1 MPDFIENKGQ
11 MRAIRHKDGP
21 MLVLAGPGSG
31 KTFVITHRI
40 AYLISECKI
49 PPNNILVITFTKAA
63 ALEMQARANQLI
75 GGSAYVSFGTFHSV
89 FYQILKKSDQYR
101 SLTLVSEQERHAF
114 FKAFLSEQ
122 VTKEESE
129 EVSERLLKQIS
140 QRKNSILE
148 ESDSGKKEM
157 RESRKGE
164 QKEERKEKSQQLF
177 EEAYS
182 AYNDWL
188 LENKKL
194 DFDDMLRLCFSYLS
208 KNQAEQTK
216 WQKQFLYILIDE
228 FQDMNPLQYETIKL
242 LCSNQNIFAVGDDDQ
257 AIYGFRG
264 SNPSLMRQ
272 FTKEYQAEMVN
283 LSYNY
288 RSCKGIVALAA
299 KSIGFNQ
306 NRFPKQIQA
315 VREGKEE
322 IRMYGFEK
330 KEEMITFLAR
340 ETMAYAA
347 RFPEKTQ
354 AVLARTNAEAR
365 LYGRLIGKSAEST
378 VWQDLYA
385 YLSFINTGRK
395 RNDFLKIM
403 NKPMRYIA
411 RGIAAE
417 EIVDFDAMKRRLSE
431 QVWIRKRVAL
441 LENQVTF
448 AGKLDL
454 YGQLHYIWKAMEYE
468 KYVREVCKGDVMRL
482 KESIGELARIA
493 EFAKACK
500 NLEELEEKMNGG
512 RMKVASVC
520 KGINGKEDAAANG
533 DNSSIRVMTYHG
545 AKGLEFDRV
554 YLPGL
559 NYGKVPHGRMLKSEE
574 LEEERRMFYVA
585 LTRAKSSLIFMYEE
599 SKKGDTGSKT
609 ESISPFVSE
618 IMDLRRI

>member
-11 MRAIRHKDGP
+11 IRAIRHKDGP

-40 AYLISECKI
+40 TYLISECKI

-75 GGSAYVSFGTFHSV
+75 GRSAYVSFGTFHSV
-89 FYQILKKSDQYR
+89 FYQILKKSDRYR

-114 FKAFLSEQ
+114 FKAFLSER

-148 ESDSGKKEM
+148 ESDLGKKEM
-157 RESRKGE
+157 QGRIEGDG
-164 QKEERKEKSQQLF
+164 KEKSPQLF

-194 DFDDMLRLCFSYLS
+194 DFDDMLKLCFSYLS
-208 KNQAEQTK
+208 GNPAEQIK

-272 FTKEYQAEMVN
+272 FTKEYQAEVVN

-288 RSCKGIVALAA
+288 RSDKGIVALAA

-315 VREGKEE
+315 VREEKEE

-365 LYGRLIGKSAEST
+365 FYGRLIGKNAESA

-403 NKPMRYIA
+403 NKPMRYLA
-411 RGIAAE
+411 RGIVAE
-417 EIVDFDAMKRRLSE
+417 EIVDFNAMKHRLSE

-441 LENQVTF
+441 LEKQVTF

-468 KYVREVCKGDVMRL
+468 KYVREVCKGDVMCL

-493 EFAKACK
+493 ELAKACK
-500 NLEELEEKMNGG
+500 TLEELEEKVNGG
-512 RMKVASVC
+512 RIKAAGVC
-520 KGINGKEDAAANG
+520 KGIKGKEEVSAGG

>member
-11 MRAIRHKDGP
+11 IRAIRHKDGP

-75 GGSAYVSFGTFHSV
+75 GRSAYVSFGTFHSV
-89 FYQILKKSDQYR
+89 FYQILKKSDRYR

-114 FKAFLSEQ
+114 FKAFLSER

-129 EVSERLLKQIS
+129 EVSEHLLKQIS

-148 ESDSGKKEM
+148 ESDLGKKEM
-157 RESRKGE
+157 QGRIEGDG
-164 QKEERKEKSQQLF
+164 KEKSPQLF

-194 DFDDMLRLCFSYLS
+194 DFDDMLKLCFSYLS
-208 KNQAEQTK
+208 GNPAEQIK

-272 FTKEYQAEMVN
+272 FTKEYQAEVVN

-288 RSCKGIVALAA
+288 RSDKGIVALAA

-315 VREGKEE
+315 VREEKEE

-365 LYGRLIGKSAEST
+365 FYGRLIGKNAESA

-403 NKPMRYIA
+403 NKPMRYLA
-411 RGIAAE
+411 RGIVAE
-417 EIVDFDAMKRRLSE
+417 EIVDFNAMKHRLSE

-441 LENQVTF
+441 LEKQVTF

-493 EFAKACK
+493 ELAKACK
-500 NLEELEEKMNGG
+500 TLEELEEKVNGG
-512 RMKVASVC
+512 RIKAAGVC
-520 KGINGKEDAAANG
+520 KGIKGKEEVSAGG

>member
-11 MRAIRHKDGP
+11 IRAIRHKDGP

-63 ALEMQARANQLI
+63 ALEMQVRANQLI
-75 GGSAYVSFGTFHSV
+75 GRSTYVSFGTFHSV
-89 FYQILKKSDQYR
+89 FYQILKKSDRYR

-114 FKAFLSEQ
+114 FKAFLSER

-129 EVSERLLKQIS
+129 EVSEHLLKQIS
-140 QRKNSILE
+140 RRKNSILE
-148 ESDSGKKEM
+148 ESDLGKKEM
-157 RESRKGE
+157 QGRIEGDG
-164 QKEERKEKSQQLF
+164 KEKSPQLF

-194 DFDDMLRLCFSYLS
+194 DFDDMLKLCFSYLS
-208 KNQAEQTK
+208 GNPAEQIK

-272 FTKEYQAEMVN
+272 FTKEYQAEVVN

-288 RSCKGIVALAA
+288 RSDKGIVALAA

-315 VREGKEE
+315 VREEKEE

-365 LYGRLIGKSAEST
+365 FYGRLIGKNAESA

-403 NKPMRYIA
+403 NKPMRYLA
-411 RGIAAE
+411 RGIVAE
-417 EIVDFDAMKRRLSE
+417 EIVDFNAMKHRLSE

-441 LENQVTF
+441 LEKQVTF

-493 EFAKACK
+493 ELAKACK
-500 NLEELEEKMNGG
+500 TLEELEEKVNGG
-512 RMKVASVC
+512 RIKAAGVC
-520 KGINGKEDAAANG
+520 KGIKGKEEVSAGG

>member
-11 MRAIRHKDGP
+11 IRAIRHKDGP

-75 GGSAYVSFGTFHSV
+75 GRSAYVSFGTFHSV
-89 FYQILKKSDQYR
+89 FYQILKKSDRYR

-114 FKAFLSEQ
+114 FKAFLSER

-129 EVSERLLKQIS
+129 EVSEHLLKQIS

-148 ESDSGKKEM
+148 ESDLGKKEM
-157 RESRKGE
+157 QGRIEGDG
-164 QKEERKEKSQQLF
+164 KEKSPQLF

-194 DFDDMLRLCFSYLS
+194 DFDDMLKLCFSYLS
-208 KNQAEQTK
+208 GNPAEQIK

-272 FTKEYQAEMVN
+272 FTKEYQAEVVN

-288 RSCKGIVALAA
+288 RSGKGIVALAA

-315 VREGKEE
+315 VREEKEE

-365 LYGRLIGKSAEST
+365 FYGRLIGKNAESA

-403 NKPMRYIA
+403 NKPMRYLA
-411 RGIAAE
+411 RGIVAE
-417 EIVDFDAMKRRLSE
+417 EIVDFNAMKHRLSE

-441 LENQVTF
+441 LEKQVTF

-493 EFAKACK
+493 ELAKACK
-500 NLEELEEKMNGG
+500 TLEELEEKVNDG
-512 RMKVASVC
+512 RIKAAGVC
-520 KGINGKEDAAANG
+520 KGIKGKEEVSAGG

>member
-1 MPDFIENKGQ
+1 MENKGQ
-11 MRAIRHKDGP
+11 IRAIRHKDGP

-63 ALEMQARANQLI
+63 ALEMQVRANQLI
-75 GGSAYVSFGTFHSV
+75 GRSAYVSFGTFHSV
-89 FYQILKKSDQYR
+89 FYQILKKSDRYR

-114 FKAFLSEQ
+114 FKAFLSER

-129 EVSERLLKQIS
+129 EVSEHLLKQIS

-148 ESDSGKKEM
+148 ESDLGKKEM
-157 RESRKGE
+157 QGRIEGDG
-164 QKEERKEKSQQLF
+164 KEKSPQLF

-194 DFDDMLRLCFSYLS
+194 DFDDMLKLCFSYLS
-208 KNQAEQTK
+208 GNPAEQIK

-272 FTKEYQAEMVN
+272 FTKEYQAEVVN

-288 RSCKGIVALAA
+288 RSDKGIVALAA

-315 VREGKEE
+315 VREEKEE

-365 LYGRLIGKSAEST
+365 FYGRLIGKNAESA

-403 NKPMRYIA
+403 NKPMRYLA
-411 RGIAAE
+411 RGIVAE
-417 EIVDFDAMKRRLSE
+417 EIVDFNAMKHRLSE

-441 LENQVTF
+441 LEKQVTF

-493 EFAKACK
+493 ELAKACK
-500 NLEELEEKMNGG
+500 TLEELEEKVNGG
-512 RMKVASVC
+512 RIKAAGVC
-520 KGINGKEDAAANG
+520 KGIKGKEEVSAGG